1 MSVLVFGLVIFL
13 GMHSLRM
20 FAPAWRDRQRAR
32 LGEKRWKALFAI
44 ASIVGFVLL
53 CYGFGLARQ
62 HPVPLYVPPLWLRH
76 LNGLFTL
83 VAFVLVAAAR
93 VPRNHL
99 KAAVGHPQVLG
110 VKVWALGHVLATGM
124 LHDLVLFGAFLLW
137 SVALFAV
144 SRRRGRQAGVLN
156 QAGTLAGDL
165 KVAVAGLLAWAVFA
179 FWLHRL
185 LIGVDPMA
193 SLH

>member
-1 MSVLVFGLVIFL
+1 MSVLVFGLAIFL

-62 HPVPLYVPPLWLRH
+62 HPVLLYVPPLWLRH

-110 VKVWALGHVLATGM
+110 V
-124 LHDLVLFGAFLLW
+124 
-137 SVALFAV
+137 
-144 SRRRGRQAGVLN
+144 
-156 QAGTLAGDL
+156 
-165 KVAVAGLLAWAVFA
+165 
-179 FWLHRL
+179 
-185 LIGVDPMA
+185 
-193 SLH
+193 